1 MLPTQLL
8 VLSFIMKLFSRI
20 NIFNNIREK
29 HGNETVRLCRQLEK
43 SITKR
48 AKIKLDLDFL
58 LKCKKENQMR
68 KLTNYQNG
76 QDFFRLWVCS
86 INTLLLARVNLSNNP
101 KSFSPHLSIDI
112 LYEQFTIFQDMLS
125 NYQQLQN
132 YGFPLEDTSKHKK
145 TFNSLLTFMSY
156 AC

>member
-8 VLSFIMKLFSRI
+8 VLSFIIKLLSRI

-58 LKCKKENQMR
+58 LKCKKENLIPTFAKPKLSIPSDKKLQSKIAKLLIKTELKNKHEINKKLRKKVQEYDGSLKTKLGFFNYFSFKYKISNTVALKVKNGR
-68 KLTNYQNG
+68 KLIKRN
-76 QDFFRLWVCS
+76 C
-86 INTLLLARVNLSNNP
+86 
-101 KSFSPHLSIDI
+101 
-112 LYEQFTIFQDMLS
+112 
-125 NYQQLQN
+125 
-132 YGFPLEDTSKHKK
+132 
-145 TFNSLLTFMSY
+145 
-156 AC
+156 